1 MSDDIVFLSG
11 RWLELK
17 HQEET
22 AVVERRF
29 IEDKMTSLMNI
40 KESLDGSETKEID
53 GLVIKITGRIDRKV
67 NAALAQE
74 IAAENGL
81 TEHLSSLFRWNP
93 AINMAVWKKCS
104 PEITEVLL
112 GAITSKP
119 GRPSYKITFN
129 EEL

>member
-1 MSDDIVFLSG
+1 MVNDIVILSS

-17 HQEET
+17 HQEEA

-29 IEDKMTSLMNI
+29 IEDKMTSLMKI
-40 KESLDGSETKEID
+40 KESLDGVETKEVD
-53 GLVIKITGRIDRKV
+53 GLVIKVTGRIDRKV
-67 NAALAQE
+67 NAALIQE

-81 TEHLSSLFRWNP
+81 TEHLSSLFRWTP
-93 AINMAVWKKCS
+93 AINMSAWKKCS

-112 GAITSKP
+112 DAITSKP

>member
-1 MSDDIVFLSG
+1 MADDIVFLSS

-17 HQEET
+17 HQEEM
-22 AVVERRF
+22 AVAERRF
-29 IEDKMTSLMNI
+29 VEDKMTSLMNI
-40 KESLDGSETKEID
+40 KESLDGSETKEINSM
-53 GLVIKITGRIDRKV
+53 VIKVTGRIDRKV
-67 NAALAQE
+67 NAALVQE

-81 TEHLSSLFRWNP
+81 TEHLSSLFRWTP

>member
-1 MSDDIVFLSG
+1 MSSIGQLSS

-17 HQEET
+17 HQEEIAIT
-22 AVVERRF
+22 ERRL
-29 IEDKMTSLMNI
+29 IEDKMTSLMRI
-40 KESLDGSETKEID
+40 KESLEGSETKEVD
-53 GLVIKITGRIDRKV
+53 GLVIKVTGRIDRKV
-67 NAALAQE
+67 NAALIQE

-81 TEHLSSLFRWNP
+81 TEHLSSLFRWTP
-93 AINMAVWKKCS
+93 AINMSAWKKCS

-112 GAITSKP
+112 DAITSKP